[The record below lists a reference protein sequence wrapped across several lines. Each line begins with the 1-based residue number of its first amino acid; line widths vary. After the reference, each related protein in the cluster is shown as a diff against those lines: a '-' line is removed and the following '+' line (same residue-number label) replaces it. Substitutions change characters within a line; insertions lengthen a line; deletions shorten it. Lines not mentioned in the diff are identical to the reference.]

1 MSKLLTLSLEVFLL
15 VVCFL
20 LSAAVVSFACSVT
33 NRSII
38 ESHLDDC
45 SPSGSSQIYKTETN
59 QITFSDGDF
68 DNVQTYGLGH
78 CGSPSVSGSFTKC
91 YPAFNTPTTGACSP
105 SACNCVRWSQF
116 IQGKMDSCGLF
127 SCSCVNSGSHEQF
140 YLEETCFN
148 ELCEGEPLLCDP
160 PWVYNPCKCCCDD
173 SQMTG
178 SCNGSPILVDISG
191 DGFAL
196 TSAQMGVNFDL
207 RGDGSA
213 EKRAWTTTSSDDAWL
228 ALDRNGNGRMDDGT
242 ELFGNFTP
250 QPQPSPG
257 QERNGFVALA
267 EYDKP
272 ENGGNRDVV
281 IDIRDAIFS
290 RLRLWQDLNHNGIS
304 EPSELFAL
312 PDLGV
317 DSISLDYKSSKRTD
331 QFGNQFRY
339 RAKVDD
345 ARRKHVARWA
355 WDVFIVS
362 AP

>member
-1 MSKLLTLSLEVFLL
+1 MEGCHVETLDPYLGSFSL

-33 NRSII
+33 NRTII
-38 ESHLDDC
+38 ESHLNDC

-148 ELCEGEPLLCDP
+148 ELCQGEPLLCDP
-160 PWVYNPCKCCCDD
+160 PWKYNPCACCCDD
-173 SQMTG
+173 SQMSG
-178 SCNGSPILVDISG
+178 ACNGSPILIDISG

-196 TSAQMGVNFDL
+196 TSAQMGVNFDGGVTAPQRSEPGPQHLQMTRGL
-207 RGDGSA
+207 RSIATATA
-213 EKRAWTTTSSDDAWL
+213 EWMTEQNCL
-228 ALDRNGNGRMDDGT
+228 AI
-242 ELFGNFTP
+242 EFLFVVVN
-250 QPQPSPG
+250 
-257 QERNGFVALA
+257 LA
-267 EYDKP
+267 EPRNCRSKLTYGRQKRRSNYKP
-272 ENGGNRDVV
+272 
-281 IDIRDAIFS
+281 
-290 RLRLWQDLNHNGIS
+290 
-304 EPSELFAL
+304 
-312 PDLGV
+312 PDLT
-317 DSISLDYKSSKRTD
+317 LP
-331 QFGNQFRY
+331 N
-339 RAKVDD
+339 
-345 ARRKHVARWA
+345 
-355 WDVFIVS
+355 
-362 AP
+362 